1 MDNPSN
7 LVSYAAVDA
16 PEMSPGFVIVNVDDR
31 LT

>member
-16 PEMSPGFVIVNVDDR
+16 PEMSPRFVIVNVDDR
-31 LT
+31 LP